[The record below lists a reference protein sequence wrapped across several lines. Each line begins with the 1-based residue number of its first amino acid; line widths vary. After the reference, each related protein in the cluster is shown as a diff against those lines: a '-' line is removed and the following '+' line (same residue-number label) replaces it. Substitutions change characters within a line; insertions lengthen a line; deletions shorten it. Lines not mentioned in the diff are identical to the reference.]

1 MPLFDLDALSAGL
14 PAAAVLPRLAELAA
28 AGPVRAVIEAPPG
41 TGKTTLVPPAL
52 ATALADAAGT
62 GPEAPAASAGGA
74 GRVVVAQPRRVA
86 ARSAARRLA
95 SLTGTRLGEEVG
107 HTVRGDRSVSRRTRV
122 EFVTYGVLVR
132 RLLGDPELADTAAVV
147 LDEIHER
154 RLDADLA
161 FGMLREL
168 VELREDLSLV
178 VMSATLEAG
187 RWAELLG
194 EDGDA
199 GASAAPAP
207 VLTARADIHPLEV
220 RWAPAARRALDA
232 RGIHPDFLAHVARQT
247 AAAAAEPDSGDV
259 LVFLPGLREI
269 DRVIG
274 LLRSALPAG
283 AEVFALSG
291 GTPPGEQDRIL
302 SPAAAGRSNERA
314 PGGVGSGETGRGPR
328 VIVAT
333 AVAESSLTVPGVRTV
348 VDAGLSRQPR
358 LDTVRG
364 MSGLVTVRES
374 KAAGTQRAGRAAR
387 EGPGRVIRCMAESEW
402 AGLPADTPPEVRTA
416 DLTSAMLDLACWGA
430 PGGDGLR
437 LPDPLPDRARAAAE
451 ETLIGLGALDDS
463 RRATAAGRRLAR
475 IPADP
480 RLARGLLAG
489 SQIVGARRAAEVVAA
504 LGLELRAPGGDLPA
518 LLRSLRR
525 DRDRAWSTEV
535 DRFERMARRGPPG
548 GAEDATGADPAAGAG
563 GGFAVDIP
571 PGLVEILSPDTAVG
585 LVAALARPDRIA
597 RERSDAPGE
606 YLFASGT
613 GAVLPRDS
621 RLTGSAWLA
630 VAEVGL
636 AGERAL
642 IRAAVPITREI
653 AEFAASGMRRTAE
666 DARFHEGRIRARRVE
681 RLGAIELSST
691 PVKPTSA
698 SEELAL
704 AAAVAE
710 QGPGVL
716 APSAG
721 FAALRRRLGLLHAAL
736 GEPWPDVQWEALLGR
751 FSGRLRE
758 RAPVGWLQ
766 EILPWPEAARLDELV
781 PERVTVPSGRS
792 VRLDYPEPEAHDD
805 GNAGDGVV
813 VDASGIV
820 PPVLAVKLQ
829 ECFGWATGPEVCGV
843 PVVLH
848 LLSPA
853 GRPLAVTSDLASF
866 WDGAYAHVRA
876 ENRNRYAKHPWP
888 QDPWNAPPARGTK
901 RSGR

>member
-52 ATALADAAGT
+52 ATALADAA
-62 GPEAPAASAGGA
+62 EAEAGA
-74 GRVVVAQPRRVA
+74 GRVVVAQPRRMA

-107 HTVRGDRSVSRRTRV
+107 YTVRGDRSVSRRTRV
-122 EFVTYGVLVR
+122 EFVTSGVLVR
-132 RLLGDPELADTAAVV
+132 RLLADPELAGAAAVV

-154 RLDADLA
+154 HLDTDLA

-194 EDGDA
+194 EDDGTP
-199 GASAAPAP
+199 GAPAASAP
-207 VLTARADIHPLEV
+207 VLTAAAGIHPLEV
-220 RWAPAARRALDA
+220 RWAPAARRPLDA
-232 RGIHPDFLAHVARQT
+232 RGVHPDFLAHVARQT

-283 AEVFALSG
+283 SEVLALSG
-291 GTPPGEQDRIL
+291 GTPPAEQDRIL
-302 SPAAAGRSNERA
+302 SPAAADRSNERA
-314 PGGVGSGETGRGPR
+314 PGGAGSGETGRGPR

-480 RLARGLLAG
+480 RLARGLLTG
-489 SQIVGARRAAEVVAA
+489 SQIAGARRAAEVVAA

-535 DRFERMARRGPPG
+535 DRFERMARCGPPG

-571 PGLVEILSPDTAVG
+571 PGLVENLSPDTAVG

-691 PVKPTSA
+691 PVKPTPA

-710 QGPGVL
+710 QGPGML

-736 GEPWPDVQWEALLGR
+736 GEPWPDVKWEALLDR

-766 EILPWPEAARLDELV
+766 EILPWPEAARIDELV
-781 PERVTVPSGRS
+781 PERVTVPSGRA
-792 VRLDYPEPEAHDD
+792 VRLDYPEPEAHD
-805 GNAGDGVV
+805 GEGSTGDGT
-813 VDASGIV
+813 GIV

-901 RSGR
+901 RSER

>member
-1 MPLFDLDALSAGL
+1 MPLFDLDSLSAGL
-14 PAAAVLPRLAELAA
+14 PAAAVLPGLAA
-28 AGPVRAVIEAPPG
+28 LARTGPVRAVIEAPPG

-52 ATALADAAGT
+52 AAALADTTGFGSEQGAGSGT
-62 GPEAPAASAGGA
+62 GGAQGA
-74 GRVVVAQPRRVA
+74 GRVVVAQPRRMA

-95 SLTGTRLGEEVG
+95 SLTGTRLGEDIG
-107 HTVRGDRSVSRRTRV
+107 FTVRGDRKVSRRTSV

-132 RLLGDPELADTAAVV
+132 RLLGDPELAGTAAVV

-154 RLDADLA
+154 HLDADLA

-168 VELREDLSLV
+168 IELRDDLSLV
-178 VMSATLEAG
+178 VMSATLEAAH
-187 RWAELLG
+187 WAALLDEDGGTHG
-194 EDGDA
+194 ED
-199 GASAAPAP
+199 AAPAP

-220 RWAPAARRALDA
+220 RWAPAPRRPLDA
-232 RGIHPDFLAHVARQT
+232 RGVHPDFLAHVARQT

-259 LVFLPGLREI
+259 LVFLPGMREI
-269 DRVIG
+269 DRVSG

-283 AEVFALSG
+283 SEVLALTG
-291 GTPPGEQDRIL
+291 GTPPAEQDRIL
-302 SPAAAGRSNERA
+302 SPAAAG
-314 PGGVGSGETGRGPR
+314 GVGGPGSAGTGSGTR
-328 VIVAT
+328 VVVAT

-387 EGPGRVIRCMAESEW
+387 EGPGRVIRCMAESDW

-416 DLTSAMLDLACWGA
+416 DLTSAVLDLACWGA

-437 LPDPLPDRARAAAE
+437 LPDPLPERARESAE
-451 ETLIGLGALDDS
+451 ATLRGLGALDS
-463 RRATAAGRRLAR
+463 AGRATDLGRRLAR

-489 SQIVGARRAAEVVAA
+489 APVVGARRAAEVVAA

-525 DRDRAWSTEV
+525 DRDRTWSAEV
-535 DRFERMARRGPPG
+535 DRFERMALRDPYE
-548 GAEDATGADPAAGAG
+548 GAASPLGSAAATADAAA
-563 GGFAVDIP
+563 
-571 PGLVEILSPDTAVG
+571 G

-606 YLFASGT
+606 YLFTSGT

-621 RLTGSAWLA
+621 QLAGSSWLA
-630 VAEVGL
+630 VADVGL
-636 AGERAL
+636 AGDRAL
-642 IRAAVPITREI
+642 IRAAAPITREI
-653 AEFAASGMRRTAE
+653 AEFAASGLRSTSE
-666 DARFHEGRIRARRVE
+666 DARFEGGRVRARRID
-681 RLGAIELSST
+681 RLGAIALSST
-691 PVKPTSA
+691 PVAATA
-698 SEELAL
+698 ESEELAL

-710 QGPGVL
+710 EGPALL
-716 APSAG
+716 APG
-721 FAALRRRLGLLHAAL
+721 AAFETLRRRLGLLHATL
-736 GEPWPDVQWEALLGR
+736 GDPWPDVRWEALLDR
-751 FSGRLRE
+751 FAGRLRE

-766 EILPWPEAARLDELV
+766 EVLPWPEAARLDALA
-781 PERVTVPSGRS
+781 PERLTVPSGRA
-792 VRLDYPEPEAHDD
+792 VLLDYPEPEAHDRD
-805 GNAGDGVV
+805 GDTGDGTGV
-813 VDASGIV
+813 V

-829 ECFGWATGPEVCGV
+829 ECFGWATGPEVAGV

-866 WDGAYAHVRA
+866 WDGAYAQVRA

-888 QDPWNAPPARGTK
+888 EDPWNALPARGTK
-901 RSGR
+901 KSGR

>member
-1 MPLFDLDALSAGL
+1 MPLFDLDALAAGL
-14 PAAAVLPRLAELAA
+14 PAAALLPGLTALAA

-52 ATALADAAGT
+52 AAALADTA
-62 GPEAPAASAGGA
+62 EAEAGG
-74 GRVVVAQPRRVA
+74 GRVVVAQPRRMA

-107 HTVRGDRSVSRRTRV
+107 YTVRGDRRVSRRTRV
-122 EFVTYGVLVR
+122 EFVTSGVLVR
-132 RLLGDPELADTAAVV
+132 RLLADPELAGTAAVV

-154 RLDADLA
+154 HLDADLA

-194 EDGDA
+194 EDGDTP
-199 GASAAPAP
+199 GAPAAPAP
-207 VLTARADIHPLEV
+207 VLTAAADIHPLEV

-283 AEVFALSG
+283 AEVLALSG
-291 GTPPGEQDRIL
+291 GTPPAEQDRVL
-302 SPAAAGRSNERA
+302 TPAAPGGSDERA
-314 PGGVGSGETGRGPR
+314 PGGTGSGETGPGPR
-328 VIVAT
+328 VVVAT

-387 EGPGRVIRCMAESEW
+387 EAPGRVIRCMAESEW

-416 DLTSAMLDLACWGA
+416 DLTSAVLDLAYWGA

-437 LPDPLPDRARAAAE
+437 LPDPLPDRARASAE
-451 ETLIGLGALDDS
+451 DTLRGLGALDAEGRVTDL
-463 RRATAAGRRLAR
+463 GRRLAR

-489 SQIVGARRAAEVVAA
+489 AQVLGARPAAQVVAA
-504 LGLELRAPGGDLPA
+504 LALDLRAPGGDLPG
-518 LLRSLRR
+518 LLTSLRR
-525 DRDRAWSTEV
+525 DRDRAWRTESE
-535 DRFERMARRGPPG
+535 RFERMVEPRGHG
-548 GAEDATGADPAAGAG
+548 SETGTGPEPAAPSTPAAGTAPDR
-563 GGFAVDIP
+563 AT
-571 PGLVEILSPDTAVG
+571 LSADESVG
-585 LVAALARPDRIA
+585 LVAALARPGRIA
-597 RERSDAPGE
+597 RERSDSPGE

-613 GAVLPRDS
+613 AAELPRDS
-621 RLTGSAWLA
+621 RLTGTAWLA

-642 IRAAVPITREI
+642 IRAAAPITREI
-653 AEFAASGMRRTAE
+653 AEFAAAGLLRTEE
-666 DARFHEGRIRARRVE
+666 DARYREGRIRARRVE

-710 QGPGVL
+710 QGPAVL
-716 APSAG
+716 APGAG
-721 FAALRRRLGLLHAAL
+721 FAALRRRLGLLHATF
-736 GEPWPDVQWEALLGR
+736 GEPWPDVRWEALLAR
-751 FSGRLRE
+751 FAGRLRE
-758 RAPVGWLQ
+758 RAPIGWLQ

-781 PERVTVPSGRS
+781 PERVTVPSGRA
-792 VRLDYPEPEAHDD
+792 VRLDYPEPEAHD
-805 GNAGDGVV
+805 GEGSIGHGAGV
-813 VDASGIV
+813 V

>member
-1 MPLFDLDALSAGL
+1 MPLFDLDVLAAGL
-14 PAAAVLPRLAELAA
+14 PAATLLPGLTALAA

-52 ATALADAAGT
+52 AAALTDAA
-62 GPEAPAASAGGA
+62 EAEAGA
-74 GRVVVAQPRRVA
+74 GRVVVAQPRRMA

-107 HTVRGDRSVSRRTRV
+107 YTVRGDRSVSRRTRV
-122 EFVTYGVLVR
+122 EFVTSGVLVR
-132 RLLGDPELADTAAVV
+132 RLLADPELAGTAAVV

-154 RLDADLA
+154 HLDADLA

-194 EDGDA
+194 EDDGTP
-199 GASAAPAP
+199 GGPAAPAP
-207 VLTARADIHPLEV
+207 VLTAAADIHPLEV
-220 RWAPAARRALDA
+220 RWAPAARRPLDA
-232 RGIHPDFLAHVARQT
+232 RGVHPDFLAHVARQT

-283 AEVFALSG
+283 SAVLALSG
-291 GTPPGEQDRIL
+291 GTPPAEQDRIL
-302 SPAAAGRSNERA
+302 TPAAPR
-314 PGGVGSGETGRGPR
+314 GSGGSGAAMSGSGTR

-387 EGPGRVIRCMAESEW
+387 EAPGRVIRCMAESEW

-416 DLTSAMLDLACWGA
+416 DLTSAVLDLASWGA

-437 LPDPLPDRARAAAE
+437 LPDPLPDRARESAE
-451 ETLIGLGALDDS
+451 DTLRGLGALD
-463 RRATAAGRRLAR
+463 AAGRVTDLGRRLAR

-489 SQIVGARRAAEVVAA
+489 AQVLGARPAAEVVAA
-504 LGLELRAPGGDLPA
+504 LALDLRAPGGDLPG
-518 LLRSLRR
+518 LLTSLRR
-525 DRDRAWSTEV
+525 DRDRAWRTETE
-535 DRFERMARRGPPG
+535 RFVRMVGQRGHGPG
-548 GAEDATGADPAAGAG
+548 AGTGTGPAAPRPPAAGA
-563 GGFAVDIP
+563 APDP
-571 PGLVEILSPDTAVG
+571 ATLSADEAVG

-597 RERSDAPGE
+597 RERSDSPGE

-613 GAVLPRDS
+613 AAELPRDS
-621 RLTGSAWLA
+621 RLAGTPWLA

-642 IRAAVPITREI
+642 IRAGAPITREI
-653 AEFAASGMRRTAE
+653 AEFAAAGLLRTEE
-666 DARFHEGRIRARRVE
+666 DAGYREGRIRARRVE

-710 QGPGVL
+710 QGAAVL
-716 APSAG
+716 APGTG
-721 FAALRRRLGLLHAAL
+721 FAALRRRLGLLHATF
-736 GEPWPDVQWEALLGR
+736 GEPWPDVRWEALLAR
-751 FSGRLRE
+751 FAGRLRE
-758 RAPVGWLQ
+758 RAPIGWLQ
-766 EILPWPEAARLDELV
+766 EILPWPEAARLDELA
-781 PERVTVPSGRS
+781 PERVTVPSGRA
-792 VRLDYPEPEAHDD
+792 VRLDYPEPEAHD
-805 GNAGDGVV
+805 GEESTGDGARV
-813 VDASGIV
+813 V